1 MTTPATQTDLQAQ
14 IDQHD
19 AVALAL
25 EAAAVAA
32 SAGLIRR
39 QVQSAMAAA
48 LAQWQRAFRDFTGRQ
63 SGPKFARIVDDL
75 SARLRGIPVDPQA
88 ALLEYAQKARVL
100 GVRQGAVEA
109 GVPPVELPAR
119 LEFSTHTAV
128 AQTVTDAREKLAK
141 APAMLDTLPYGSF
154 TTVQATAG
162 PATQAANIVE
172 RAASTVVN
180 TELNNGITA
189 VADSL
194 GAQRVWVAERD
205 ACFIPSTR
213 VLAPSAFTD
222 GPSASPELVATN
234 PLNGLPLDPSTLGV
248 ALVGDPSLPAA
259 PAVAKSVRDRFG
271 EVKAVTSREYVGDV
285 VDIRTA
291 SGKELT
297 GTPNHPI
304 ATRGGWVALGEL
316 KVGDYVFSR
325 TSTERPLVGVHPD
338 DNDAPPSIEEVAEAF
353 PVPVR
358 VVPTAAEDFHGD
370 GAGSEVHVVR
380 TDRLLRNEID
390 PACPEHGGEFPLDR
404 GDVQLLNLAGESFS
418 EPGAVG
424 PLPAS
429 VGANGSLRDGL
440 APLGAELMGSTEVLP
455 DGQVVP
461 LEPPPDRVHVDTV
474 DHSYFVGRLAGMV
487 EPDEIVEVRRR
498 QFSGHVINLETIEG
512 WYLAEGIVAHNCV
525 TCLALS
531 GSVVN
536 VGESFDLNATFGAK
550 PMTYVPIGVGGLT
563 GPPRHP
569 NCRCRCSPWLGQ
581 SEPGVIDFP
590 TALRREAE
598 RSVLKGFARPSESE
612 RVRTQAADRLL
623 QLIGSGSS
631 PSGWQ
636 VPKSVRTRARNSI
649 DKGTFRTGPVPTGR
663 TK

>member
-39 QVQSAMAAA
+39 QVQAAIAAA
-48 LAQWQRAFRDFTGRQ
+48 TAQWQRAFRDFTGRQ
-63 SGPKFARIVDDL
+63 SGPKFTRIVDDL
-75 SARLRGIPVDPQA
+75 SARLRVIPVDPQA

-109 GVPPVELPAR
+109 GVSPVELPAR
-119 LEFSTHTAV
+119 LEFSTHTHIAEV
-128 AQTVTDAREKLAK
+128 VTDAREKLAK
-141 APAMLDTLPYGSF
+141 APAMLDTLPYGTF

-189 VADSL
+189 VADHL
-194 GAQRVWVAERD
+194 GAQRVWIAERD
-205 ACFIPSTR
+205 AC
-213 VLAPSAFTD
+213 
-222 GPSASPELVATN
+222 
-234 PLNGLPLDPSTLGV
+234 
-248 ALVGDPSLPAA
+248 
-259 PAVAKSVRDRFG
+259 
-271 EVKAVTSREYVGDV
+271 V
-285 VDIRTA
+285 V
-291 SGKELT
+291 
-297 GTPNHPI
+297 
-304 ATRGGWVALGEL
+304 
-316 KVGDYVFSR
+316 
-325 TSTERPLVGVHPD
+325 
-338 DNDAPPSIEEVAEAF
+338 
-353 PVPVR
+353 
-358 VVPTAAEDFHGD
+358 
-370 GAGSEVHVVR
+370 
-380 TDRLLRNEID
+380 
-390 PACPEHGGEFPLDR
+390 
-404 GDVQLLNLAGESFS
+404 
-418 EPGAVG
+418 
-424 PLPAS
+424 
-429 VGANGSLRDGL
+429 
-440 APLGAELMGSTEVLP
+440 
-455 DGQVVP
+455 
-461 LEPPPDRVHVDTV
+461 
-474 DHSYFVGRLAGMV
+474 
-487 EPDEIVEVRRR
+487 
-498 QFSGHVINLETIEG
+498 
-512 WYLAEGIVAHNCV
+512 
-525 TCLALS
+525 CLALS
-531 GSVVN
+531 GHVVDL
-536 VGESFDLNATFGAK
+536 GESFDLNATFGAE

-636 VPKSVRTRARNSI
+636 VPKSVRTRARTSI
-649 DKGTFRTGPVPTGR
+649 DKGTFTPGPVPVPGR
-663 TK
+663 KK